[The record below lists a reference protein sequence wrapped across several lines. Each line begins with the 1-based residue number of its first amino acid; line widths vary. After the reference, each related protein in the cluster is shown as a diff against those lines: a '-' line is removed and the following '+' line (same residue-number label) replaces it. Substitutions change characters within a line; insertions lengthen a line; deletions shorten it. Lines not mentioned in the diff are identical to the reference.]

1 LIKLYILIYKKKK
14 KQKKMKQIWV
24 KKQDVEK
31 VNNDILVTECRL
43 EAELSILESGDSQ
56 WVSVYVTDE
65 YLTRL
70 KGMFT
75 LTENKKVILG

>member
-1 LIKLYILIYKKKK
+1 MLARYLNKKK
-14 KQKKMKQIWV
+14 KKMKQIWI
-24 KKQDVEK
+24 KKKDVEK
-31 VNNDILVTECRL
+31 VNNDILVSECRL
-43 EAELSILESGDSQ
+43 GSDLPIQEIGDSE
-56 WVSVYVTDE
+56 WISVYVTEE

>member
-1 LIKLYILIYKKKK
+1 
-14 KQKKMKQIWV
+14 MKQIWV
-24 KKQDVEK
+24 KKHDVEK